1 MNAVGIDVSKGKSTV
16 AIMRPFG
23 EVVVEP
29 FEVSHT
35 DAELRK
41 LACFLEKLPGET
53 RIVMEYTGNYWQ
65 PIAKVLH
72 DAGLFVSAVNALLI
86 YKYGN
91 NSIRKGKTDKLD
103 AVKIANYC
111 LDRWTDL
118 ECYIPTDQIRQ
129 TLKTCRRQYD
139 QYIRLKVNLIALL
152 DGTFPGIN
160 PLLKSAPRDTDG
172 HEKWVDF
179 AGKFWHRQ
187 CVCGNSEKAFANQ
200 YRKWCAKAGYRF
212 IVEKATAIY
221 SHAGSQVDTL
231 PMTSAIQCLITHA
244 VAQLNMIIET
254 ISSVQHEML
263 TLASQLP
270 EYPIVMRMF
279 GVGPVLGPQL
289 MEEIGDV
296 RRFHRKQSLVA
307 FAGVDAP
314 PCQSGTFESKNRH
327 ISKRGS
333 PRLRKTLFQVMSTII
348 QHAPADDPVFQ
359 FLDRKRREGKHYYVY
374 MTAASNKFL
383 RIYYGT
389 VMAYLEKP
397 QFHLTDDFYF
407 IFTAAKTRRPALL
420 YPFLWNYL
428 FMIFMLL
435 DLDSS
440 WQV

>member
-1 MNAVGIDVSKGKSTV
+1 MNAVGIDVSKRKSTV

-23 EVVVEP
+23 EVIAEP

-35 DAELRK
+35 DTELRK

-53 RIVMEYTGNYWQ
+53 RIVMEYTGSYWQ

-72 DAGLFVSAVNALLI
+72 DAGFFVSAVNALLI

-118 ECYIPTDQIRQ
+118 ERYSPTDQIRQ

-139 QYIRLKVNLIALL
+139 QYIRLKVNLKNNLIALL

-160 PLLKSAPRDTDG
+160 TLLKSAPRDTDG

-212 IVEKATAIY
+212 NAEKAVAIY

-231 PMTSAIQCLITHA
+231 PMSSAIQSLITHA

-254 ISSVQHEML
+254 ISAIQHEML

-289 MEEIGDV
+289 MAEIGDV
-296 RRFHRKQSLVA
+296 RRFHCKQSLVA

-348 QHAPADDPVFQ
+348 QHAPADDPVYQ

-374 MTAASNKFL
+374 MTAAANKFL

-389 VMAYLEKP
+389 VMAYFEKP
-397 QFHLTDDFYF
+397 
-407 IFTAAKTRRPALL
+407 
-420 YPFLWNYL
+420 
-428 FMIFMLL
+428 
-435 DLDSS
+435 
-440 WQV
+440 

>member
-23 EVVVEP
+23 EVIAEP

-35 DAELRK
+35 DTELRK

-53 RIVMEYTGNYWQ
+53 RIVMEYTGSYWQ

-72 DAGLFVSAVNALLI
+72 DAGFFVSAVNALLI

-118 ECYIPTDQIRQ
+118 ERYSPTDQIRQ

-139 QYIRLKVNLIALL
+139 QYIRLKVNLKNNLIALL
-152 DGTFPGIN
+152 DGTFPGVN
-160 PLLKSAPRDTDG
+160 TLLKSAPRDTDG

-212 IVEKATAIY
+212 NAEKAVAIY

-231 PMTSAIQCLITHA
+231 PMSSAIQSLITHA

-254 ISSVQHEML
+254 ISAIQHEML

-289 MEEIGDV
+289 MAEIGDV
-296 RRFHRKQSLVA
+296 RRFHCKQSLVA

-348 QHAPADDPVFQ
+348 QHAPADDPVYQ

-374 MTAASNKFL
+374 MTAAANKFPVEL
-383 RIYYGT
+383 P
-389 VMAYLEKP
+389 MA
-397 QFHLTDDFYF
+397 
-407 IFTAAKTRRPALL
+407 
-420 YPFLWNYL
+420 
-428 FMIFMLL
+428 
-435 DLDSS
+435 
-440 WQV
+440 

>member
-23 EVVVEP
+23 EVIAEP
-29 FEVSHT
+29 VEVSHT
-35 DAELRK
+35 DTELRK
-41 LACFLEKLPGET
+41 LACFLKKLPGET
-53 RIVMEYTGNYWQ
+53 RIVMEYTGSYWQ

-72 DAGLFVSAVNALLI
+72 DAGFFVSAVNALLI

-118 ECYIPTDQIRQ
+118 ERYSPTDQIRQ

-139 QYIRLKVNLIALL
+139 QYIRLKVNLKNNLIALL
-152 DGTFPGIN
+152 DGTFPGVN
-160 PLLKSAPRDTDG
+160 TLLKSAPRDTDG

-212 IVEKATAIY
+212 NAEKAVAIY

-231 PMTSAIQCLITHA
+231 PMSSAIQSLITHA

-254 ISSVQHEML
+254 ISAIQHEML

-289 MEEIGDV
+289 MAEIGDV
-296 RRFHRKQSLVA
+296 RRFHCKQSLVA

-348 QHAPADDPVFQ
+348 QHAPADDPVYQ

-374 MTAASNKFL
+374 MTAAANKFL

-389 VMAYLEKP
+389 VMAYFEKP
-397 QFHLTDDFYF
+397 
-407 IFTAAKTRRPALL
+407 
-420 YPFLWNYL
+420 
-428 FMIFMLL
+428 
-435 DLDSS
+435 
-440 WQV
+440 

>member
-23 EVVVEP
+23 EVVAEP

-41 LACFLEKLPGET
+41 LACFLENLPGET
-53 RIVMEYTGNYWQ
+53 RIVMEYTGIYWQ

-118 ECYIPTDQIRQ
+118 ERYAPADQIRQ
-129 TLKTCRRQYD
+129 TLKICRRQYD
-139 QYIRLKVNLIALL
+139 QYIRLKVNLKNNLSALL
-152 DGTFPGIN
+152 DGTFPGLN
-160 PLLKSAPRDTDG
+160 TLFKSAPRDTDG

-179 AGKFWHRQ
+179 AGKFWHCQ
-187 CVCGNSEKAFANQ
+187 CVCGNSEKVFANQ

-212 IVEKATAIY
+212 SAEKAAAIY
-221 SHAGSQVDTL
+221 AHAGSQVDTL

-254 ISSVQHEML
+254 ISAIQHEML

-270 EYPIVMRMF
+270 EYPVVMRMF

-289 MEEIGDV
+289 MAEIGDV
-296 RRFHRKQSLVA
+296 RRFDHKQSLVA

-314 PCQSGTFESKNRH
+314 PCQSGAFESKNRH

-359 FLDRKRREGKHYYVY
+359 FLDRKRQEGKHYYVY
-374 MTAASNKFL
+374 MTAAANKFL
-383 RIYYGT
+383 RIYYGS
-389 VMAYLEKP
+389 VMAYLEK
-397 QFHLTDDFYF
+397 L
-407 IFTAAKTRRPALL
+407 
-420 YPFLWNYL
+420 
-428 FMIFMLL
+428 
-435 DLDSS
+435 
-440 WQV
+440 

>member
-23 EVVVEP
+23 EVVAEP

-35 DAELRK
+35 DTELRK

-53 RIVMEYTGNYWQ
+53 RIVMEYTGSYWQ

-72 DAGLFVSAVNALLI
+72 DAGFFVSAVNALLI

-111 LDRWTDL
+111 LDRWTYL
-118 ECYIPTDQIRQ
+118 ERYSPTDQIRQ

-139 QYIRLKVNLIALL
+139 QYIRLKVNLKNNLIALL
-152 DGTFPGIN
+152 DGTFPGVN
-160 PLLKSAPRDTDG
+160 TLLKSAPRDTDG

-212 IVEKATAIY
+212 NAEKAVAIY

-231 PMTSAIQCLITHA
+231 PMSSAIQSLITHA

-254 ISSVQHEML
+254 ISAIQHEML

-289 MEEIGDV
+289 MAEIGDV

-348 QHAPADDPVFQ
+348 QHAPADDPVYQ

-374 MTAASNKFL
+374 MTAAANKFL

-397 QFHLTDDFYF
+397 
-407 IFTAAKTRRPALL
+407 
-420 YPFLWNYL
+420 
-428 FMIFMLL
+428 
-435 DLDSS
+435 
-440 WQV
+440 

>member
-23 EVVVEP
+23 EVVAEP

-35 DAELRK
+35 DTELRK

-53 RIVMEYTGNYWQ
+53 RIVMEYTGSYWQ

-72 DAGLFVSAVNALLI
+72 DAGFFVSAVNALLI

-118 ECYIPTDQIRQ
+118 ERYSPTDQIRQ

-139 QYIRLKVNLIALL
+139 QYIRLKVNLKNNLIALL
-152 DGTFPGIN
+152 DGTFPGVN
-160 PLLKSAPRDTDG
+160 TLLKSAPRDTDG

-212 IVEKATAIY
+212 NAEKAVAIY

-231 PMTSAIQCLITHA
+231 PMSSAIQSLITHA

-254 ISSVQHEML
+254 ISAIQHEML

-289 MEEIGDV
+289 MAEIGDV
-296 RRFHRKQSLVA
+296 RRFHCKQSLVA

-348 QHAPADDPVFQ
+348 QHAPADDPVYQ

-374 MTAASNKFL
+374 MTAAANKFL

-389 VMAYLEKP
+389 VMAYFEKP
-397 QFHLTDDFYF
+397 
-407 IFTAAKTRRPALL
+407 
-420 YPFLWNYL
+420 
-428 FMIFMLL
+428 
-435 DLDSS
+435 
-440 WQV
+440 

>member
-16 AIMRPFG
+16 AVMRPFG

-53 RIVMEYTGNYWQ
+53 RIVMEYTGSYWQ
-65 PIAKVLH
+65 PVAKVLH
-72 DAGLFVSAVNALLI
+72 DAGLFVSVVNALLI

-111 LDRWTDL
+111 LDRWTAL
-118 ECYIPTDQIRQ
+118 ERYTPADQIRR
-129 TLKTCRRQYD
+129 TLKMCRRQYD
-139 QYIRLKVNLIALL
+139 QYIKLKVNLKNNLTSLL
-152 DGTFPGIN
+152 DGTFPG
-160 PLLKSAPRDTDG
+160 LSTLFKSAPRDSDG

-179 AGKFWHRQ
+179 AAEFWHCE
-187 CVCGNSEKAFANQ
+187 CVCGSTEKTFTNQ
-200 YRKWCAKAGYRF
+200 YRKWCTKAGYRF
-212 IVEKATAIY
+212 SEEKAASIY
-221 SHAGSQVDTL
+221 VYAVSQVSTL
-231 PMTSAIQCLITHA
+231 PMADAVKHLVTLAVDQLNTIIETVSAIQG
-244 VAQLNMIIET
+244 
-254 ISSVQHEML
+254 EML
-263 TLASQLP
+263 MLAAQLP
-270 EYPIVMRMF
+270 EYPVVMGMF

-289 MEEIGDV
+289 MAEIGDV
-296 RRFHRKQSLVA
+296 RRFSRKQSLVA

-333 PRLRKTLFQVMSTII
+333 PRLRKTLFQIMSTII

-359 FLDRKRREGKHYYVY
+359 FLNRKRLEGKHYYVY
-374 MTAASNKFL
+374 MTAAANKFL

-389 VMAYLEKP
+389 VMAYLEK
-397 QFHLTDDFYF
+397 L
-407 IFTAAKTRRPALL
+407 
-420 YPFLWNYL
+420 
-428 FMIFMLL
+428 
-435 DLDSS
+435 
-440 WQV
+440 

>member
-23 EVVVEP
+23 EVVAEP

-35 DAELRK
+35 DTELRK

-53 RIVMEYTGNYWQ
+53 RIVMEYTGSYWQ

-72 DAGLFVSAVNALLI
+72 DAGFFVSAVNALLI

-111 LDRWTDL
+111 LDRWTYL
-118 ECYIPTDQIRQ
+118 ERYSPTDQIRQ

-139 QYIRLKVNLIALL
+139 QYIRLKVNLKNNLIALL
-152 DGTFPGIN
+152 DGTFPGVN
-160 PLLKSAPRDTDG
+160 TLLKSAPRDTDG

-212 IVEKATAIY
+212 NAEKAVAIY

-231 PMTSAIQCLITHA
+231 PMSSAIQSLITHA

-254 ISSVQHEML
+254 ISAIQHEML

-289 MEEIGDV
+289 MAEIGDV
-296 RRFHRKQSLVA
+296 RRFHCKQSLVA

-348 QHAPADDPVFQ
+348 QHAPADDPVYQ

-374 MTAASNKFL
+374 MTAAANKFL

-397 QFHLTDDFYF
+397 
-407 IFTAAKTRRPALL
+407 
-420 YPFLWNYL
+420 
-428 FMIFMLL
+428 
-435 DLDSS
+435 
-440 WQV
+440 

>member
-23 EVVVEP
+23 EVIAEP

-35 DAELRK
+35 DTELRK

-53 RIVMEYTGNYWQ
+53 RIVMEYTGSYWQ

-72 DAGLFVSAVNALLI
+72 DAGFFVSAVNALLI

-118 ECYIPTDQIRQ
+118 ERYSPTDQIRQ

-139 QYIRLKVNLIALL
+139 QYIRLKVNLKNNLIALL
-152 DGTFPGIN
+152 DGTFPGVN
-160 PLLKSAPRDTDG
+160 TLLKSAPRDTDG

-212 IVEKATAIY
+212 NAEKAVAIY

-231 PMTSAIQCLITHA
+231 PMSSAIQSLITHA

-254 ISSVQHEML
+254 ISAIQHEML

-289 MEEIGDV
+289 MAEIGDV
-296 RRFHRKQSLVA
+296 RRFHCKQSLVA

-348 QHAPADDPVFQ
+348 QHAPADDPVYQ

-374 MTAASNKFL
+374 MTAAANKFL

-397 QFHLTDDFYF
+397 
-407 IFTAAKTRRPALL
+407 
-420 YPFLWNYL
+420 
-428 FMIFMLL
+428 
-435 DLDSS
+435 
-440 WQV
+440 

>member
-23 EVVVEP
+23 EVVAEP

-35 DAELRK
+35 DTELRK

-53 RIVMEYTGNYWQ
+53 RIVMEYTGSYWQ

-72 DAGLFVSAVNALLI
+72 DAGFFVSAVNALLI

-118 ECYIPTDQIRQ
+118 ERYSPTDQIRQ

-139 QYIRLKVNLIALL
+139 QYIRLKVNLKNNLIALL

-160 PLLKSAPRDTDG
+160 TLLKSAPRDTDG

-212 IVEKATAIY
+212 NAEKAVAIY

-231 PMTSAIQCLITHA
+231 PMSSAIQSLITHA

-254 ISSVQHEML
+254 ISAIQHEML

-289 MEEIGDV
+289 MAEIGDV
-296 RRFHRKQSLVA
+296 RRFHCKQSLVA

-348 QHAPADDPVFQ
+348 QHAPADDPVYQ

-374 MTAASNKFL
+374 MTAAANKFL

-397 QFHLTDDFYF
+397 
-407 IFTAAKTRRPALL
+407 
-420 YPFLWNYL
+420 
-428 FMIFMLL
+428 
-435 DLDSS
+435 
-440 WQV
+440 

>member
-23 EVVVEP
+23 EVIAEP

-35 DAELRK
+35 DTELRK

-53 RIVMEYTGNYWQ
+53 RIVMEYTGSYWQ

-72 DAGLFVSAVNALLI
+72 DAGFFVSAVNALLI

-118 ECYIPTDQIRQ
+118 ERYSPTDEIRQ

-139 QYIRLKVNLIALL
+139 QYIRLKVNLKNNLIALL

-160 PLLKSAPRDTDG
+160 TLLKSAPRDTDG

-212 IVEKATAIY
+212 NAEKAVAIY

-231 PMTSAIQCLITHA
+231 PMSSAIQSLITHA

-254 ISSVQHEML
+254 ISAIQHEML

-289 MEEIGDV
+289 MAEIGDV
-296 RRFHRKQSLVA
+296 RRFHCKQSLVA

-348 QHAPADDPVFQ
+348 QHAPADDPVYQ

-374 MTAASNKFL
+374 MTAAANKFL

-389 VMAYLEKP
+389 VMAYFEKP
-397 QFHLTDDFYF
+397 
-407 IFTAAKTRRPALL
+407 
-420 YPFLWNYL
+420 
-428 FMIFMLL
+428 
-435 DLDSS
+435 
-440 WQV
+440 

>member
-1 MNAVGIDVSKGKSTV
+1 MAANLKLIGQRGIKEMNAVGIDVSKGKSTV

-23 EVVVEP
+23 EVVAEP

-35 DAELRK
+35 DVELRE

-53 RIVMEYTGNYWQ
+53 RIVMEYTGSYWQ

-72 DAGLFVSAVNALLI
+72 DVGLFVSVVNALLI

-118 ECYIPTDQIRQ
+118 ERYAPADQIRQ

-139 QYIRLKVNLIALL
+139 QYIRLKVNLKNNLIALL
-152 DGTFPGIN
+152 DGTFPGLN
-160 PLLKSAPRDTDG
+160 TLFKSAPRDTDG
-172 HEKWVDF
+172 YEKWIDF
-179 AGKFWHRQ
+179 AAKFWHIE
-187 CVCGNSEKAFANQ
+187 CIYGSSEKAFTNQ
-200 YRKWCAKAGYRF
+200 YQKWCARAGYRF
-212 IVEKATAIY
+212 SEEKAASIY
-221 SHAGSQVDTL
+221 AYAGSQVNTL
-231 PMTSAIQCLITHA
+231 PMTDAVKCLVTLA
-244 VAQLNMIIET
+244 VSQLNTIIET
-254 ISSVQHEML
+254 ISLIQHEML
-263 TLASQLP
+263 SLAAQLP
-270 EYPIVMRMF
+270 EYPVVMRMF

-289 MEEIGDV
+289 MAEIGDV
-296 RRFHRKQSLVA
+296 RRFDRKQSLVA

-359 FLDRKRREGKHYYVY
+359 FLDRKRQEGKHYYVY
-374 MTAASNKFL
+374 MTAAANKFL

-389 VMAYLEKP
+389 VMAYLEK
-397 QFHLTDDFYF
+397 L
-407 IFTAAKTRRPALL
+407 
-420 YPFLWNYL
+420 
-428 FMIFMLL
+428 
-435 DLDSS
+435 
-440 WQV
+440 

>member
-1 MNAVGIDVSKGKSTV
+1 MNAVGIDVSKRKSTV

-23 EVVVEP
+23 EVIAEP

-35 DAELRK
+35 DTELRK

-53 RIVMEYTGNYWQ
+53 RIVMEYTGSYWQ

-72 DAGLFVSAVNALLI
+72 DAGFFVSAVNALLI

-118 ECYIPTDQIRQ
+118 ERYSPTDQIRQ

-139 QYIRLKVNLIALL
+139 QYIRLKVNLKNNLIALL
-152 DGTFPGIN
+152 DGTFPGVN
-160 PLLKSAPRDTDG
+160 TLLKSAPRDTDG

-212 IVEKATAIY
+212 NAEKAVAIY
-221 SHAGSQVDTL
+221 SHPGSQVDTL
-231 PMTSAIQCLITHA
+231 PMSSAIQSLITHA

-254 ISSVQHEML
+254 ISAIQHEML

-289 MEEIGDV
+289 MAEIGDV
-296 RRFHRKQSLVA
+296 RRFHCKQSLVA

-348 QHAPADDPVFQ
+348 QHAPADDPVYQ

-374 MTAASNKFL
+374 MTAAANKFL

-389 VMAYLEKP
+389 VMAYFEKP
-397 QFHLTDDFYF
+397 
-407 IFTAAKTRRPALL
+407 
-420 YPFLWNYL
+420 
-428 FMIFMLL
+428 
-435 DLDSS
+435 
-440 WQV
+440 

>member
-23 EVVVEP
+23 EVVAEP

-35 DAELRK
+35 DTELRK

-53 RIVMEYTGNYWQ
+53 RIVMEYTGSYWQ

-72 DAGLFVSAVNALLI
+72 DAGFFVSAVNALLI

-118 ECYIPTDQIRQ
+118 ERYSPTDQIRQ

-139 QYIRLKVNLIALL
+139 QYIRLKVNLKNNLIALL
-152 DGTFPGIN
+152 DGTFPGVN
-160 PLLKSAPRDTDG
+160 TLLKSAPRDTDG

-212 IVEKATAIY
+212 NAEKAVAIY

-231 PMTSAIQCLITHA
+231 PMSSAIQSLITHA

-254 ISSVQHEML
+254 ISAIQHEML

-289 MEEIGDV
+289 MAEIGDV
-296 RRFHRKQSLVA
+296 RRFHCKQSLVA
-307 FAGVDAP
+307 FAGVDVP

-348 QHAPADDPVFQ
+348 QHAPADDPVYQ

-374 MTAASNKFL
+374 MTAAANKFL

-389 VMAYLEKP
+389 VMAYFEKP
-397 QFHLTDDFYF
+397 
-407 IFTAAKTRRPALL
+407 
-420 YPFLWNYL
+420 
-428 FMIFMLL
+428 
-435 DLDSS
+435 
-440 WQV
+440 

>member
-1 MNAVGIDVSKGKSTV
+1 MNAVGIDVSKRKSTV

-23 EVVVEP
+23 EVIAEP

-35 DAELRK
+35 DTELRK

-53 RIVMEYTGNYWQ
+53 RIVMEYTGSYWQ

-72 DAGLFVSAVNALLI
+72 DAGFFVSAVNALLI

-118 ECYIPTDQIRQ
+118 ERYSPTDQIRQ

-139 QYIRLKVNLIALL
+139 QYIRLKVNLKNNLIALL
-152 DGTFPGIN
+152 DGTFPGVN
-160 PLLKSAPRDTDG
+160 TLLKSAPRDTDG

-212 IVEKATAIY
+212 NAEKAVAIY

-231 PMTSAIQCLITHA
+231 PMSSAIQSLITHA

-254 ISSVQHEML
+254 ISAIQHEML

-289 MEEIGDV
+289 MAEIGDV
-296 RRFHRKQSLVA
+296 RRFHCKQSLVA

-348 QHAPADDPVFQ
+348 QHAPADDPVYQ

-374 MTAASNKFL
+374 MTAAANKFL

-389 VMAYLEKP
+389 VMAYFEKP
-397 QFHLTDDFYF
+397 
-407 IFTAAKTRRPALL
+407 
-420 YPFLWNYL
+420 
-428 FMIFMLL
+428 
-435 DLDSS
+435 
-440 WQV
+440 

>member
-23 EVVVEP
+23 EVIAEP

-35 DAELRK
+35 DTELRK
-41 LACFLEKLPGET
+41 LACFLKKLPGET
-53 RIVMEYTGNYWQ
+53 RIVMEYTGSYWQ

-72 DAGLFVSAVNALLI
+72 DAGFFVSAVNALLI

-91 NSIRKGKTDKLD
+91 NAIRKGKTDKLD

-118 ECYIPTDQIRQ
+118 ARYSPTDQIRQ
-129 TLKTCRRQYD
+129 TLKTCRSQYN
-139 QYIRLKVNLIALL
+139 QYIRLKVNLKNNRIALL
-152 DGTFPGIN
+152 DGTFPGVN
-160 PLLKSAPRDTDG
+160 TLLKSAPRDTDG

-212 IVEKATAIY
+212 NAEKAVAIY

-231 PMTSAIQCLITHA
+231 PMSSAIQSLITHA

-254 ISSVQHEML
+254 ISAIQHEML

-289 MEEIGDV
+289 MAEIGDV
-296 RRFHRKQSLVA
+296 RRFHCKQSLVA

-348 QHAPADDPVFQ
+348 QHAPADDPVYQ

-374 MTAASNKFL
+374 MTAAANKFL

-389 VMAYLEKP
+389 VMAYFEKP
-397 QFHLTDDFYF
+397 
-407 IFTAAKTRRPALL
+407 
-420 YPFLWNYL
+420 
-428 FMIFMLL
+428 
-435 DLDSS
+435 
-440 WQV
+440 

>member
-23 EVVVEP
+23 EVIAEP

-35 DAELRK
+35 DTELRK

-53 RIVMEYTGNYWQ
+53 RIVMEYTGSYWQ

-72 DAGLFVSAVNALLI
+72 DAGFFVSAVNALLI

-118 ECYIPTDQIRQ
+118 ERYSPTDQIRQ

-139 QYIRLKVNLIALL
+139 QYIRLKVNLKNNLIALL

-160 PLLKSAPRDTDG
+160 TLLKSAPRDTDG

-212 IVEKATAIY
+212 NAEKAVAIY

-231 PMTSAIQCLITHA
+231 PMSSAIQNLITHA
-244 VAQLNMIIET
+244 VDQLNMIIET
-254 ISSVQHEML
+254 ISAIQHEML

-289 MEEIGDV
+289 MAEIGDV
-296 RRFHRKQSLVA
+296 RRFHCKQSLVA

-348 QHAPADDPVFQ
+348 QHAPADDPVYQ

-374 MTAASNKFL
+374 MTAAANKFL

-389 VMAYLEKP
+389 VMAYFEKP
-397 QFHLTDDFYF
+397 
-407 IFTAAKTRRPALL
+407 
-420 YPFLWNYL
+420 
-428 FMIFMLL
+428 
-435 DLDSS
+435 
-440 WQV
+440 

>member
-16 AIMRPFG
+16 AVMRPFG

-53 RIVMEYTGNYWQ
+53 RIVMEYTGSYWQ
-65 PIAKVLH
+65 PVAKVLH
-72 DAGLFVSAVNALLI
+72 DAGLFVSVVNALLI

-111 LDRWTDL
+111 LDRWTAL
-118 ECYIPTDQIRQ
+118 ERYTPADQIRR
-129 TLKTCRRQYD
+129 TLKMCRRQYD
-139 QYIRLKVNLIALL
+139 QYIKLKVNLKNNLTSLL
-152 DGTFPGIN
+152 DGTFPG
-160 PLLKSAPRDTDG
+160 LSTLFKSAPRDSDV

-179 AGKFWHRQ
+179 AAEFWHRE
-187 CVCGNSEKAFANQ
+187 CVCGSTEKTFTNQ
-200 YRKWCAKAGYRF
+200 YRKWCTKAGYRF
-212 IVEKATAIY
+212 SEEKAASIY
-221 SHAGSQVDTL
+221 VYAVSQVSTL
-231 PMTSAIQCLITHA
+231 PMADA
-244 VAQLNMIIET
+244 VKHLVTLAVDQLNTIIET
-254 ISSVQHEML
+254 VSTIQGEML
-263 TLASQLP
+263 MLVAQLP
-270 EYPIVMRMF
+270 EYPVVMGMF

-289 MEEIGDV
+289 MAEIGDV
-296 RRFHRKQSLVA
+296 RRFSRKQSLVA

-333 PRLRKTLFQVMSTII
+333 PRLRKTLFQIMSTII

-359 FLDRKRREGKHYYVY
+359 FLNRKRLEGKHYYVY
-374 MTAASNKFL
+374 MTAAANKFL

-389 VMAYLEKP
+389 VMAYLEK
-397 QFHLTDDFYF
+397 L
-407 IFTAAKTRRPALL
+407 
-420 YPFLWNYL
+420 
-428 FMIFMLL
+428 
-435 DLDSS
+435 
-440 WQV
+440 

>member
-23 EVVVEP
+23 EVIAEP

-35 DAELRK
+35 DTGLRK

-53 RIVMEYTGNYWQ
+53 RIVMEYTGSYWQ

-72 DAGLFVSAVNALLI
+72 DAGFFVSAVNALLI

-118 ECYIPTDQIRQ
+118 ERYSPTDQIRQ

-139 QYIRLKVNLIALL
+139 QYIRLKVNLKNNLIALL

-160 PLLKSAPRDTDG
+160 TLLKSAPRDTDG

-212 IVEKATAIY
+212 NAEKAVAIY

-231 PMTSAIQCLITHA
+231 PMSSAIQSLITHA

-254 ISSVQHEML
+254 ISAIQHEML

-289 MEEIGDV
+289 MAEIGDV
-296 RRFHRKQSLVA
+296 RRFHCKQSLVA

-348 QHAPADDPVFQ
+348 QHAPADDPVYQ

-374 MTAASNKFL
+374 MTAAANKFL

-389 VMAYLEKP
+389 VMAYFEKP
-397 QFHLTDDFYF
+397 
-407 IFTAAKTRRPALL
+407 
-420 YPFLWNYL
+420 
-428 FMIFMLL
+428 
-435 DLDSS
+435 
-440 WQV
+440 

>member
-23 EVVVEP
+23 EVIAEP

-35 DAELRK
+35 DTELRK

-53 RIVMEYTGNYWQ
+53 RIVMEYTGSYWQ

-72 DAGLFVSAVNALLI
+72 DAGFFVSAVNALLI

-118 ECYIPTDQIRQ
+118 ERYSPTDQIRQ

-139 QYIRLKVNLIALL
+139 QYIRLKVNLKNNLIALL

-160 PLLKSAPRDTDG
+160 TLLKSAPRDTDG

-212 IVEKATAIY
+212 NAEKAVAIY

-231 PMTSAIQCLITHA
+231 PMSSAIQSLITHA

-254 ISSVQHEML
+254 ISAIQHEML

-289 MEEIGDV
+289 MAEIGDV
-296 RRFHRKQSLVA
+296 RRFHCKQSLVA

-348 QHAPADDPVFQ
+348 QHAPADDPVYQ
-359 FLDRKRREGKHYYVY
+359 FLDRKRWEGKHYYVY
-374 MTAASNKFL
+374 MIAAANKFL

-389 VMAYLEKP
+389 VMAYFEKP
-397 QFHLTDDFYF
+397 
-407 IFTAAKTRRPALL
+407 
-420 YPFLWNYL
+420 
-428 FMIFMLL
+428 
-435 DLDSS
+435 
-440 WQV
+440 